1 MFFPY
6 SFLCCNKILSFFR
19 VVTTFWTLTHVV
31 GVPGTFKYSQSF
43 PWPTHACCLRS
54 LPFHVLPKPSF
65 AYPWMLLMFLSLSSI
80 AKAFLCLL
88 IHVAKRRPRFPPNT
102 VSIDWPSHLVEIKV
116 YRIVTTFITG
126 HVVRTSHVRTKFL
139 CLFHLLV
146 QKRSFALSM
155 FIWNRIVI
163 LKAWTKVKWYI
174 YIAPFLAAASKRS
187 MCGGTHFTDPER
199 MESRVNFSGKE
210 GQPNI
215 QRSTRPG
222 VEPGIS
228 GLGGRDLTTAP
239 TLPLEQY
246 IPTENL
252 GEDGTP
258 IHCRLLSLADDWYS
272 SFTQLRELV
281 QCSKVFSLL
290 KDVWGLVSKSR
301 PLDCEADTMTSAPPQ
316 TLMYQLVM

>member
-1 MFFPY
+1 M
-6 SFLCCNKILSFFR
+6 
-19 VVTTFWTLTHVV
+19 
-31 GVPGTFKYSQSF
+31 
-43 PWPTHACCLRS
+43 
-54 LPFHVLPKPSF
+54 
-65 AYPWMLLMFLSLSSI
+65 
-80 AKAFLCLL
+80 
-88 IHVAKRRPRFPPNT
+88 
-102 VSIDWPSHLVEIKV
+102 
-116 YRIVTTFITG
+116 
-126 HVVRTSHVRTKFL
+126 
-139 CLFHLLV
+139 
-146 QKRSFALSM
+146 
-155 FIWNRIVI
+155 
-163 LKAWTKVKWYI
+163 
-174 YIAPFLAAASKRS
+174 
-187 MCGGTHFTDPER
+187 
-199 MESRVNFSGKE
+199 NFSGKE

-281 QCSKVFSLL
+281 QCSKVSSLL

-316 TLMYQLVM
+316 TLMYQLVMWWVCYHYTTAIAMLATQLCCAVLMRTRVFPGSFCL